1 MIDYIYWMLGVFG
14 FLGDLFAQIVLRYF
28 GGRRTIHIGNLFFLF
43 CVGQKKPHGT
53 HKKGAAMNDVLEV
66 YRRVAPELVNIVE
79 ERYSILSHVSHAQ
92 PVGRRMLAQLCNL
105 SERTVRSH
113 IELMKDNGLV
123 DLTGQGVVLTRD
135 GQQWL
140 PKISKSLYELNR
152 LNELEEA
159 IREELGLDHVVIA
172 STGEATAV
180 LKQLGFAA
188 SSVIQEVLVPHQV
201 LAVSGGST
209 MAAVAEQLSAKHLE
223 SIVVPARGGV
233 GERVEYQANVIASVI
248 ADRLDGSYKMLH
260 LPDGLSEE
268 SLKMLVTMEPQ
279 IKEVNELI
287 HKADVL
293 MFGIGEA
300 LKMASLRN
308 TPETVVHD
316 LAQKGAVGEALGQ
329 YCDQEGQILYS
340 VNNIGITL
348 DQLSQVPH
356 VFAVAGGRSKARAI
370 IGVMRAV
377 RKGTLIIDEAAAEG
391 ISQILGQDL
400 MDR

>member
-1 MIDYIYWMLGVFG
+1 
-14 FLGDLFAQIVLRYF
+14 
-28 GGRRTIHIGNLFFLF
+28 
-43 CVGQKKPHGT
+43 
-53 HKKGAAMNDVLEV
+53 MNDVLEV

-287 HKADVL
+287 HKAGVL

-308 TPETVVHD
+308 TPEAVVHD